1 MAAKETSSNKLP
13 SDFLWG
19 FATASFQIE
28 GSLDVDGRGKSIW
41 DDFSKIPG
49 KTIDGR
55 DGDVATDS
63 YNRWK
68 EDLDLLVQ
76 YGVKSY
82 RFSIAWSRIIPL
94 GGRNDPVNEA
104 GVQFYSNLID
114 ALLERGIVP
123 FVTLYHWDLP
133 QGLHDRYGGWLS
145 TEIIDDYVNYAKVC
159 FERFGGRVKY
169 WLTHNEPWCISILG
183 YGRGVFAPG
192 RSSDRIRSPEGN
204 SSTEPWIVGHHLI
217 LAHAYTCKLYRE
229 EFKAKQGGSIGITL
243 NGDLALPYDDSP
255 ENIAAAQHAFD
266 VAIGWF
272 ADPIYLGDYPEYMKE
287 MLGDRLPRFT
297 PEELAVVT
305 GSSEFY
311 GMNTYTT
318 NLCKAGGDDEFQG
331 KVEYTF
337 TRPDGT
343 QLGTQAH
350 CAWLQ
355 DYPEGFRQ
363 LLNYLYKRYS
373 KPIYVTENGF
383 AVKDEHTMPLA
394 QALADHDRVQYFK
407 GSTAAILAA
416 VREDGV
422 DIRSYFAWSLL
433 DNFEWADGYRTRF
446 GVTYVDYETQKRYPK
461 DSANFY
467 TQWFKEHVVDGAP
480 SKDPQ
485 PLQLRPANGVAQQD
499 SSSSSSPTVETAD
512 PTTTVKHAAN
522 GDVAAAPAPKKKKTK
537 KAVFARFTAYV
548 STFLGL

>member
-1 MAAKETSSNKLP
+1 MSVQPAQTDKLP

-28 GSLDVDGRGKSIW
+28 GSTTADGRGKSWW
-41 DDFSKIPG
+41 DDFAKLPG
-49 KTIDGR
+49 KTLDGR

-63 YNRWK
+63 YNRW
-68 EDLDLLVQ
+68 EDDLDLLVS
-76 YGVKSY
+76 YGVNSY

-104 GVQFYSNLID
+104 GIQWYSNLID
-114 ALLERGIVP
+114 GLLKRGITP

-133 QGLHDRYGGWLS
+133 QALYDRYGGWLS
-145 TEIIDDYVNYAKVC
+145 REIIEDYVNYAKIC
-159 FERFGGRVKY
+159 FERFGDRVKF
-169 WLTHNEPWCISILG
+169 WLTHNEPWCVSVLG
-183 YGRGVFAPG
+183 HGRGVFAPG
-192 RSSDRIRSPEGN
+192 RSSDRTRSPEGD
-204 SSTEPWIVGHHLI
+204 SSTEPWIVGHNLI
-217 LAHAYTCKLYRE
+217 LAHAYACKLYRE
-229 EFKAKQGGSIGITL
+229 QFKESQDGTIGITL
-243 NGDLALPYDDSP
+243 NGDMALPYDDSP
-255 ENIAAAQHAFD
+255 ENIAAAQHALD
-266 VAIGWF
+266 VAIG
-272 ADPIYLGDYPEYMKE
+272 ATCLSQDPIYLGDYPEYMKD

-297 PEELAVVT
+297 PEEHAVVL

-355 DYPEGFRQ
+355 DYPEGFRA

-383 AVKDEHTMPLA
+383 AVKDENVMPLE

-407 GSTAAILAA
+407 GNTAAILAA
-416 VREDGV
+416 VNEDGV

-433 DNFEWADGYRTRF
+433 DNFEWADGYVTRF
-446 GVTYVDYETQKRYPK
+446 GLTYVDYDTQKRYPK
-461 DSANFY
+461 DSAKFV
-467 TQWFKEHVVDGAP
+467 TQWFKEHVTSAPEPLKAPEPTKEPQHVELPKADGEAAP
-480 SKDPQ
+480 T
-485 PLQLRPANGVAQQD
+485 D
-499 SSSSSSPTVETAD
+499 SATSSPTVET
-512 PTTTVKHAAN
+512 
-522 GDVAAAPAPKKKKTK
+522 KKKTK
-537 KAVFARFTAYV
+537 RARFARFTAYI
-548 STFLGL
+548 STFLGI

>member
-1 MAAKETSSNKLP
+1 MSVQPAQTEKLP

-28 GSLDVDGRGKSIW
+28 GSTNADGRGKSWW
-41 DDFSKIPG
+41 DDFAKLPG
-49 KTIDGR
+49 KTLDGR

-63 YNRWK
+63 YNRW
-68 EDLDLLVQ
+68 EQDLDLLSS
-76 YGVKSY
+76 YGVNSY
-82 RFSIAWSRIIPL
+82 RFSLAWSRIIPL

-104 GVQFYSNLID
+104 GIQWYSNLID
-114 ALLERGIVP
+114 GLLKRGITP

-133 QGLHDRYGGWLS
+133 QALYDRYGGWLS
-145 TEIIDDYVNYAKVC
+145 REIVDDYVNYAKIC
-159 FERFGGRVKY
+159 FERFGDRVKF
-169 WLTHNEPWCISILG
+169 WLTHNEPWCVSVLG
-183 YGRGVFAPG
+183 HGRGVFAPG
-192 RSSDRIRSPEGN
+192 RSSDRTRSPEGD
-204 SSTEPWIVGHHLI
+204 SSTEPWIVGHNLI
-217 LAHAYTCKLYRE
+217 LAHAHACKLYRE
-229 EFKAKQGGSIGITL
+229 QFKASQGGTIGITL
-243 NGDLALPYDDSP
+243 NGDMALPYDDSP
-255 ENIAAAQHAFD
+255 ENIAAAQHALD

-297 PEELAVVT
+297 PEERAVVL

-355 DYPEGFRQ
+355 DYPEGFRA

-383 AVKDEHTMPLA
+383 AVKDENTMPIE
-394 QALADHDRVQYFK
+394 QALADHDRVQYYK
-407 GSTAAILAA
+407 GNTAAILAA
-416 VREDGV
+416 VNEDGV

-433 DNFEWADGYRTRF
+433 DNFEWADGYVTRF
-446 GVTYVDYETQKRYPK
+446 GLTYVDYDTQERFPK
-461 DSANFY
+461 DSAKFV
-467 TQWFKEHVVDGAP
+467 TQWFKEHVAASPEPKKDQGQTTKEPEPLELPQANGNAAP
-480 SKDPQ
+480 S
-485 PLQLRPANGVAQQD
+485 D
-499 SSSSSSPTVETAD
+499 SAASSPTVESAD
-512 PTTTVKHAAN
+512 PTSAVKRVAN
-522 GDVAAAPAPKKKKTK
+522 GDAAAQPTVRGRRPA
-537 KAVFARFTAYV
+537 ASRLA
-548 STFLGL
+548 L